1 VALESG
7 RHRYDAV
14 EGLRAVAAFLVVT
27 THVAYWT
34 GFVHAGFLGGL
45 AARGD
50 LGVAVFFVL
59 SGFLLSRPWL
69 SAAFEKRPGPS
80 VRRYSVHRAARLLP
94 AYYLALAAVLL
105 TASLIEPLDDVEPPV
120 TLESVTAHLLL
131 AQAYFGPLFSTFSQ
145 TWSLTTEVAFY
156 VLLPALG
163 MFAMHAVRHQPPSTS
178 LRRVLT
184 GCLGGLLFGLLVTG
198 LAAGDVLP
206 FSNRVALSVLGH
218 AGWFAMGVGVAAM
231 IAAERAGRAPLL
243 RHPAYQLLR
252 TSPNLLAAA
261 AGILIL
267 IAVTPVA
274 GPREFVDVPSINA
287 VVKELLYA
295 LIATAMLLAALSRDA
310 GSSVVLR
317 VLSSPSVRFLGRISY
332 GVFLWHLVVIQWL
345 YAMTGWGLFTGGFWF
360 VLATTTAVT
369 VAVASASYFLLE
381 QRVLSWARAY
391 QSPRESAH
399 SNQSEELGDIAPQL
413 GMPQKLEEHDREP
426 TRGERSHRDR
436 G

>member
-7 RHRYDAV
+7 QHRYDAV
-14 EGLRAVAAFLVVT
+14 EGLRAVAAFLVLI

-69 SAAFEKRPGPS
+69 SAAFENRPSPS
-80 VRRYSVHRAARLLP
+80 IRRYSVHRAARLLP

-120 TLESVTAHLLL
+120 TFESVTAHLVL

-156 VLLPALG
+156 VLLPGLG
-163 MFAMHAVRHQPPSTS
+163 LLAMYGARHQPPTTS
-178 LRRVLT
+178 LNRVLW

-218 AGWFAMGVGVAAM
+218 AGWFAMGVGVAALT
-231 IAAERAGRAPLL
+231 AAERAGHVARL
-243 RHPAYQLLR
+243 RDPTYQLWR

-261 AGILIL
+261 AGILVL
-267 IAVTPVA
+267 VAVTPVA
-274 GPREFVDVPSINA
+274 GPREFTDVPTANA

-310 GSSVVLR
+310 GSSVVIR
-317 VLSSPSVRFLGRISY
+317 VLSSPPVRYLGRISY

-345 YAMTGWGLFTGGFWF
+345 YALTGWALFSGGFWL
-360 VLATTTAVT
+360 VLSTTTLVT
-369 VAVASASYFLLE
+369 VAVASASYLLVE
-381 QRVLSWARAY
+381 QRILSWARAY
-391 QSPRESAH
+391 QSPRESAQR
-399 SNQSEELGDIAPQL
+399 NQPEELGDITSQL
-413 GMPQKLEEHDREP
+413 SILHELEEHDREP
-426 TRGERSHRDR
+426 TRGQREQHDR